1 MAQRPRKPQRWPI
14 VLAEVLV
21 LQASFS
27 LIETSLAADSAGDAA
42 AASASAGAL
51 DAGDSTLPADQ
62 GTLYLE
68 VIINGMNRGF
78 ARFTQHDG
86 ELMTSAAT
94 LRKLGI
100 LLPAGTPDM
109 VRVASLPGM
118 RTNYDVEQQKLTID
132 ATLAALDLPK
142 TVIDVPQTEMPRAT
156 TSTGALIN
164 YDIYGTLGEHQT
176 GSLNAFAELRAFSPF
191 GVLSSTAL
199 ANNSYS
205 AALGWQDRLARLDT
219 AWTMSFPERTLA
231 LRIGDTLT
239 DALSWSRA
247 TRIGGIQFGTDF
259 TLQPYRVTAP
269 LPAFLGSATLPS
281 EVELYVNGVK
291 QYSGN
296 VPTGPFQLNT
306 LPNINGAGNAQVVL
320 TDALGRATT
329 LNFPLYATHQLLAQ
343 GLADWSGELGFVRKN
358 YGQQSFDYGHD
369 AVASGTWRYGVTNY
383 FTAEAHAE
391 TTAGLVDTGG
401 GGALQLGQAGIV
413 SGAYARS
420 TDHGRS
426 GSLWNLGYDWR
437 NDHFGFS
444 SSATRT
450 QGDFADVATRYGA
463 APTRLNARAQASY
476 SAPDLGSFSVGYLH
490 LRYADKPATR
500 YAIANWFK
508 AFGRSTS
515 INLSLNQNLDSSK
528 DRNIFLGVSFALH
541 DNITASVGAA
551 RDKDRSYAVAE
562 ASAATPTEGG
572 FGWRAAL
579 RAGDASNDGSAELDY
594 LGRYGR
600 IATGVTAT
608 SGNRY
613 GYMDVNGAIVFMAGH
628 PFVARHID
636 TAFAVVSTDGIADV
650 PVQLENRP
658 VGTTDS
664 RGLLLV
670 TPLNAYQNNQIAI
683 DPMHLPAD
691 LHIDRVRAIA
701 APGDRSGTLVRFGI
715 SEVNAASVIL
725 VDANNKPLPLGAEV
739 HANGDANEPTL
750 VGFDGIV
757 YLEGLKAQNT
767 LDVQTSAGNCRVRF
781 DYQKH
786 GDVIPQI
793 GPLTCRKESP

>member
-14 VLAEVLV
+14 VLAEALV
-21 LQASFS
+21 LQAA
-27 LIETSLAADSAGDAA
+27 LVETSLAASSSAEAT
-42 AASASAGAL
+42 AASASTGVL
-51 DAGDSTLPADQ
+51 DAGDGALPADEN
-62 GTLYLE
+62 TLYLE
-68 VIINGMNRGF
+68 VIINSMSRGF
-78 ARFTQHDG
+78 ARFMQRDG
-86 ELMTSAAT
+86 ELMTTAAT
-94 LRKLGI
+94 LRKLGVA
-100 LLPAGTPDM
+100 LPAGTPDM
-109 VRVASLPGM
+109 VRVGSLAGM
-118 RTNYDVEQQKLTID
+118 HTNYDVAQQKLTID
-132 ATLAALDLPK
+132 APLAALDLPK
-142 TVIDVPQTEMPRAT
+142 TVLDAPLTETPRVT
-156 TSTGALIN
+156 TSTGVLLN
-164 YDIYGTLGEHQT
+164 YDVYGTLGEHQT
-176 GSLNAFAELRAFSPF
+176 GSLNAFTELRAFTPF
-191 GVLSSTAL
+191 GVLSSTTL
-199 ANNSYS
+199 ANNSYTS
-205 AALGWQDRLARLDT
+205 ASGWQDRLERLDT
-219 AWTMSFPERTLA
+219 TWTMSFPERTLA

-281 EVELYVNGVK
+281 EVELYINGVK

-296 VPTGPFQLNT
+296 VPAGPFQLNT
-306 LPNINGAGNAQVVL
+306 LPNISGAGNAQVVL

-329 LNFPLYATHQLLAQ
+329 LNFPMYATHQLLAQ
-343 GLADWSGELGFVRKN
+343 GLADWSGELGVVREN
-358 YGQQSFDYGHD
+358 YGQHSFDYGHD

-391 TTAGLVDTGG
+391 TTAGLVDAGG
-401 GGALQLGQAGIV
+401 GGALRLGQAGVV

-437 NDHFGFS
+437 DDHFGFS
-444 SSATRT
+444 ASATRA
-450 QGDFADVATRYGA
+450 QGDYADIATRYGA
-463 APTRLNARAQASY
+463 APARLNARAQASY
-476 SAPDLGSFSVGYLH
+476 ATPELGSFSVGYLH
-490 LRYADKPATR
+490 LRYADQSATR
-500 YAIANWFK
+500 FATGNWFK

-528 DRNIFLGVSFALH
+528 DRSIFLGVSMALH
-541 DNITASVGAA
+541 GNITASVGAA
-551 RDKDRSYAVAE
+551 RDKDRSYATAE
-562 ASAATPTEGG
+562 ASEATPTEGG

-579 RAGDASNDGSAELDY
+579 RAGNGSNYGSAELDY

-600 IATGVTAT
+600 VAAGVNA
-608 SGNRY
+608 SSDNRY
-613 GYMDVNGAIVFMAGH
+613 GYLDVTGAIVFMAGH

-658 VGTTDS
+658 VGSTDS

-670 TPLNAYQNNQIAI
+670 TPLNAYQNNQLAI
-683 DPMHLPAD
+683 DPMRLPAD
-691 LHIDRVRAIA
+691 LRIDRVRAIA
-701 APGDRSGTLVRFGI
+701 APGDRSGTFVRFGI
-715 SEVNAASVIL
+715 TEVNAASVVL
-725 VDANNKPLPLGAEV
+725 VDAHNKPLPVGAEV
-739 HANGDANEPTL
+739 LANGDSGEPAL

-757 YLEGLKAQNT
+757 YLEGLKAQNM
-767 LDVQTSAGNCRVRF
+767 LEVQTSTGSCRVRF
-781 DYQKH
+781 EYQKH